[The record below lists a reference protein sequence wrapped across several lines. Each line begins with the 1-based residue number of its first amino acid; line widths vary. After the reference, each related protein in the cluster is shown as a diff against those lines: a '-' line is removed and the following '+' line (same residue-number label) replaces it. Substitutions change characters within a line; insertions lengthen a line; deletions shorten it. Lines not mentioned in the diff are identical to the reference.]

1 MQFLSAYLN
10 FIEILVEFLL
20 SGLIIQ
26 FINLFYTRICSMTR
40 KYIKVNEDQRAHLA
54 ALCNQGLTIKQAS
67 DQTGIPYEN
76 AKAII
81 RVMRKQDIYQ
91 KQVTLSLSVHKISKS
106 SKQASLTIL
115 NARRRTSADDNS
127 PL

>member
-1 MQFLSAYLN
+1 
-10 FIEILVEFLL
+10 
-20 SGLIIQ
+20 
-26 FINLFYTRICSMTR
+26 
-40 KYIKVNEDQRAHLA
+40 
-54 ALCNQGLTIKQAS
+54 
-67 DQTGIPYEN
+67 
-76 AKAII
+76 
-81 RVMRKQDIYQ
+81 MRKQDIYQ